1 MDIHPYQ
8 LAGTRRTRKHSLVF
22 CIAKRTA
29 LYGSV
34 VRPLAGVLA
43 DSHRVDPNALPEY
56 GSRAASNDRVRLLPL
71 PPRVGALDGARRIL
85 AVCGPQRE
93 RTATIS
99 ALNRATDQ
107 STGCAPGAHDSSK
120 VPGFARV
127 HAP

>member
-1 MDIHPYQ
+1 MDLYSYQ
-8 LAGTRRTRKHSLVF
+8 LAGTRPTRKHSLVF
-22 CIAKRTA
+22 CVAKRTS

-43 DSHRVDPNALPEY
+43 DSHRVDPNALSEY

-71 PPRVGALDGARRIL
+71 PPRLGALDGARRVL
-85 AVCGPQRE
+85 AICGPRRE

-107 STGCAPGAHDSSK
+107 
-120 VPGFARV
+120 
-127 HAP
+127 